1 MEVEVEISLLIQMKP
16 FLAFHVMIHH
26 QIHMVQILKLQVQEP
41 KRLDFQISNQVKQV
55 SKVVAVTV
63 AAAAVLAKV
72 THLPEVA

>member
-16 FLAFHVMIHH
+16 FPAFHVMIHH

-41 KRLDFQISNQVKQV
+41 KRLDFQMSNQVKQV
-55 SKVVAVTV
+55 SKVVAV
-63 AAAAVLAKV
+63 AAVAVLAKA